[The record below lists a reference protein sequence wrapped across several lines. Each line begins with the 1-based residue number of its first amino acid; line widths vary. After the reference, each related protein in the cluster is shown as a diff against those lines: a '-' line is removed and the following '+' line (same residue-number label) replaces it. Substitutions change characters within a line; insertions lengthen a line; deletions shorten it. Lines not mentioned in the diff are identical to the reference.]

1 LRQRVKIV
9 DSTLKKKRK
18 NMKKI
23 LICMTFLMGVST
35 AFAGDMIKVGISQIV
50 EHPALDAARD
60 GIIKGL
66 EECGYTAGKNIAF
79 DTQSAQGN
87 MVTANQIAN
96 KFAGDKKDLVVGIAT
111 PTALALINTFKKL
124 SPDTPVIFSAV
135 TDPVGA
141 KMVSSLNKPGG
152 NVTGVSDLAPISK
165 QFELIF
171 DLGYSPEAVGI
182 IYNSGE
188 QNSRSQ
194 LALAKEAAKN
204 KGVKL
209 IERAVANSSAVY
221 SAAQSL
227 VGKVQAFYVTTD
239 NTVVSAL
246 ESVVKVANE
255 HKIPLVMSDTDSV
268 DRGAVAARGFD
279 YYKHGL
285 QTGAMVCR
293 ILKGAKPADTPVEF
307 QKDLQLMLNLRT
319 AGTIGLE
326 VPAGLLRI
334 ADKIIK

>member
-1 LRQRVKIV
+1 MRNI
-9 DSTLKKKRK
+9 
-18 NMKKI
+18 MKKI
-23 LICMTFLMGVST
+23 FLILSIA
-35 AFAGDMIKVGISQIV
+35 AFAVTGFAEPIKIGISQIV
-50 EHPALDAARD
+50 EHPALDATRD
-60 GIIKGL
+60 GIIKTVK
-66 EECGYTAGKNIAF
+66 ECGYADAEF

-111 PTALALINTFKKL
+111 PTALALINTYQKL

-141 KMVSSLNKPGG
+141 KMVKDINKPGG
-152 NVTGVSDLAPISK
+152 NVTGVSDLAPIES
-165 QFELIF
+165 QFNLIYELGF
-171 DLGYSPEAVGI
+171 TPKAVGI

-194 LALAKEAAKN
+194 LALAKKAADK

-209 IERAVANSSAVY
+209 VERAIANSSGVY

-227 VGKVQAFYVTTD
+227 VGKVGAMFVTTD
-239 NTVVSAL
+239 NTVVSAI

-255 HKIPLVMSDTDSV
+255 HDIPLIMSDTDSV
-268 DRGAVAARGFD
+268 DRGALAAKGFD

-285 QTGAMVCR
+285 QTGEMVCR
-293 ILKGAKPADTPVEF
+293 ILKGANPAVTPVEF
-307 QKDLQLMLNLRT
+307 QKDLQLMINAKT
-319 AGTIGLE
+319 AKEIGYTFPESILK
-326 VPAGLLRI
+326 A
-334 ADKIIK
+334 ADKVVK

>member
-1 LRQRVKIV
+1 MKKFLVLTLTILSFQAAIASDVVKI
-9 DSTLKKKRK
+9 
-18 NMKKI
+18 
-23 LICMTFLMGVST
+23 
-35 AFAGDMIKVGISQIV
+35 GISQIV

-60 GIIKGL
+60 GIIKTVK
-66 EECGYTAGKNIAF
+66 ECGFENAEF
-79 DTQSAQGN
+79 ETQSAQGN

-96 KFAGDKKDLVVGIAT
+96 KFAGDKKDVVIGIAT
-111 PTALALINTFKKL
+111 PTALALINTFQKL

-141 KMVSSLNKPGG
+141 KMVKDINKPGG
-152 NVTGVSDLAPISK
+152 SVTGVSDLAPIES
-165 QFELIF
+165 QFNLIFELGF
-171 DLGYSPEAVGI
+171 TPKAVGI

-194 LALAKEAAKN
+194 LELTKAAAEK

-209 IERAVANSSAVY
+209 VERAIANSSGVF

-227 VGKVQAFYVTTD
+227 VGKVQAIFVTTD

-246 ESVVKVANE
+246 ESVVKVAYE
-255 HKIPLVMSDTDSV
+255 HNIPLVMSDTDSV
-268 DRGAVAARGFD
+268 DRGALAAKGFD

-285 QTGAMVCR
+285 QTGEMVCR

-307 QKDLQLMLNLRT
+307 QEDLQLMINLK
-319 AGTIGLE
+319 AAKEIGYTFPE
-326 VPAGLLRI
+326 SFINA
-334 ADKIIK
+334 ADKVIK

>member
-1 LRQRVKIV
+1 
-9 DSTLKKKRK
+9 
-18 NMKKI
+18 MKKLFIVMFVI
-23 LICMTFLMGVST
+23 LSFGSAIAADALQ
-35 AFAGDMIKVGISQIV
+35 IGISQIV

-60 GIIKGL
+60 GIIKTVK
-66 EECGYTAGKNIAF
+66 ECGFENAEF
-79 DTQSAQGN
+79 ETQSAQGN

-96 KFAGDKKDLVVGIAT
+96 KFAGDKKDLVIGIAT

-141 KMVSSLNKPGG
+141 KMISDLNNPGG
-152 NVTGVSDLAPISK
+152 MVTGVSDLAPIES
-165 QFELIF
+165 QFNLIYELGF
-171 DLGYSPEAVGI
+171 TPEAVGI

-194 LALAKEAAKN
+194 LELAKKAAAK

-209 IERAVANSSAVY
+209 IERAIANSSGVY

-227 VGKVQAFYVTTD
+227 VGKVGAIFVTTD

-255 HKIPLVMSDTDSV
+255 HDIPLIMSDTDSV
-268 DRGAVAARGFD
+268 DRGALAAKGFD
-279 YYKHGL
+279 YYKHGV
-285 QTGAMVCR
+285 QTGEMVCR

-307 QKDLQLMLNLRT
+307 QEDLQLMINLK
-319 AGTIGLE
+319 AAKEIGYTFPE
-326 VPAGLLRI
+326 EIVNS
-334 ADKIIK
+334 ADKVVK